1 MAFAFIGLDADH
13 GEPGEGRRRAS
24 CPASPSVHLRAAFLR
39 PWHAAR
45 ADGKKVL
52 HT

>member
-24 CPASPSVHLRAAFLR
+24 CPRQPIGSL
-39 PWHAAR
+39 AR
-45 ADGKKVL
+45 RVSQAMARSAR
-52 HT
+52 